1 MFQIKSIFGLNN
13 KTDKLVWEMQQ
24 RSRES
29 EINRD
34 LKGMVDLFDAQ
45 FRDKSETEAVNQAQK
60 ILQTARPQFGHGFG
74 AFLNR
79 PMMAALEQRMP
90 RLIPLTDLV
99 EYISYVQTHDRP
111 NSAVTAALGEIN
123 SIIKDNLFE
132 TETVLDMV
140 LHMTAQEIDNFS
152 RFLKSDMG
160 EVASDLDKIARL
172 GESAEVDRIQ
182 AVAHGTEASIEQLY
196 LVASLHNGPIW
207 RQAHTEAQKQRVA
220 CLYGQAIDAE
230 QATKMIAFLRSSMQ
244 QKWSRLQAH
253 AEARIREIKIAST
266 VKKELRSVGRQAGVD
281 VRFG

>member
-1 MFQIKSIFGLNN
+1 MFQIKSILFLNN
-13 KTDKLVWEMQQ
+13 KTDKLVWEMKK
-24 RSRES
+24 RSKES

-60 ILQTARPQFGHGFG
+60 ILQAARPQFGHGFG

-99 EYISYVQTHDRP
+99 QHISYVQIDDES
-111 NSAVTAALGEIN
+111 NSVVTSALGNIN

-132 TETVLDMV
+132 TETVLGMV
-140 LHMTAQEIDNFS
+140 LHITAQEIDDFF

-160 EVASDLDKIARL
+160 AVAADLDKISRL
-172 GESAEVDRIQ
+172 GESAEVDRVQ
-182 AVAHGTEASIEQLY
+182 PVTHGNEASADQLY
-196 LVASLHNGPIW
+196 RVASLLNGPIW
-207 RQAHTEAQKQRVA
+207 QQAHTEEQRRRFA

-230 QATKMIAFLRSSMQ
+230 QATKMIAFLRSSMHQ
-244 QKWSRLQAH
+244 NWSRLQAH
-253 AEARIREIKIAST
+253 TEARIREIKIASA
-266 VKKELRSVGRQAGVD
+266 VKKEIRSLGQQVGLD
-281 VRFG
+281 VHFG